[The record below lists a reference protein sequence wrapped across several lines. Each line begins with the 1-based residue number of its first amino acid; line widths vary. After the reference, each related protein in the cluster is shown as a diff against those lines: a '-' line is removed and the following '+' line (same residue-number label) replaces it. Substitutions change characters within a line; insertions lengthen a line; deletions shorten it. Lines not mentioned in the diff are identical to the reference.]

1 MGEPSSGLPTGAA
14 AEELPAS
21 RVRLL
26 QSITEVADEAST
38 VDDALRAAISRI
50 CGHTGWQAGRLQFS
64 ADAGDLANRTFWH
77 LDDPER
83 LPRYRALAQARR
95 DSPDGSLAHRVLAQG
110 SPLWE
115 SFAASGEI
123 AQAAAGT
130 RAIFAFPVFVGK
142 RIFAVLEFFSDRDAR
157 PEPGLLDVIALVCA
171 ELGRILQRKPADDE
185 LRRSEREYRALF
197 ENAHDAILIVD
208 PKEQVVVDAN
218 RHACDVYGF
227 ARAELVGSPVERLW
241 REPASDRARMHDAES
256 GKGVAYQ
263 SRHVRKDG
271 SEIVVDVMAGPVE
284 YRGHRALWTSMRDV
298 SDRIQ
303 AVEALRTSEE
313 RYRLLFDSSP
323 QAMWVFDAETLRF
336 LAVNDAAVKRYG
348 YSRDEFLRMTVLDIR
363 PPEET
368 PGLNE
373 RLNRLSEGAA
383 PSANVWRHRKSNGEL
398 MDVEV
403 TSHAIELS
411 GRKARLVVS
420 IDVTERLRVEEKLWH
435 AAFYDAL
442 TGLPNRALFME
453 RLGMALERAKG
464 RGRGGFAVLFLDLDR
479 FKVVNDSLGHRAGDQ
494 LLVQISRRLER
505 TRRAGDTV
513 ARLGG
518 DEFAVLVEGV
528 ETATD
533 SSRVAD
539 RVQRELSMPFDI
551 DGQEVFTSASIGI
564 ALGGGPNPV
573 RPEDMLRD
581 ADTAMYRA
589 KGMGIAKHAVFD
601 VTMHDRAVAVLQL
614 ENDLR
619 RAIERGELRVQYQPI
634 VALGSGKIVGF
645 EALARWQHRQ
655 RGTVAPSEFIPLAE
669 ETGVIGSLGRW
680 VMQEACTQMRRL
692 QANHPRIPALTLS
705 VNISGRQVL
714 QPDLVEQIDDTLRAT
729 GLDARSLRL
738 EITES
743 VLVENAAAATRC
755 LTRLRQ
761 LGLQLCIDDFGTG
774 YSSLSYLHRL
784 PIDLLKIDSSFV
796 RTMGSDE
803 KNRRIVETILLLG
816 RNLGVE
822 IVAEGVETAAQAAAL
837 HRLGC
842 GLVQGYFFS
851 QPLDIDAAAALVSGD
866 ATALREPPPPSA

>member
-1 MGEPSSGLPTGAA
+1 MAPE
-14 AEELPAS
+14 PAS
-21 RVRLL
+21 HVQLL
-26 QSITEVADEAST
+26 QAITEAADEAPT

-64 ADAGDLANRTFWH
+64 ADAGDLANRSFWH
-77 LDDPER
+77 LEDPER

-95 DSPDGSLAHRVLAQG
+95 ESPDGSLANRVLAHG
-110 SPLWE
+110 SPLWSTFVPAAE
-115 SFAASGEI
+115 SGH
-123 AQAAAGT
+123 AAAGT
-130 RAIFAFPVFVGK
+130 RAVFAFPVFVGK

-157 PEPGLLDVIALVCA
+157 PEPGLLDVISLVCA
-171 ELGRILQRKPADDE
+171 ELGRILQRKPRDDE

-197 ENAHDAILIVD
+197 ENARDAILIVD
-208 PKEQVVVDAN
+208 PTDEVVVDAN
-218 RHACDVYGF
+218 NHACQLYGF
-227 ARAELVGSPVERLW
+227 ARAELVGLAVERLW
-241 REPASDRARMHDAES
+241 QRAESDRARLREAEQ
-256 GKGVAYQ
+256 GAGATYE
-263 SRHVRKDG
+263 SRHRRKDG
-271 SEIVVDVMAGPVE
+271 SEIVVDVTAGPVE
-284 YRGHRALWTSMRDV
+284 YRGRRALWTSIRDV
-298 SDRIQ
+298 SDRIR
-303 AVEALRTSEE
+303 VLEALRTSEE
-313 RYRLLFDSSP
+313 RYRLLFDASP

-336 LAVNDAAVKRYG
+336 LTVNDAAVKRYG
-348 YSRDEFLRMTVLDIR
+348 YSRDEFQRMTIVDIR
-363 PPEET
+363 PPEDIA
-368 PGLNE
+368 GLTE
-373 RLNRLSEGAA
+373 RLERLAEGAT
-383 PSANVWRHRKSNGEL
+383 PSSNIWRHRKSNGEL

-403 TSHAIELS
+403 TSHPIDLE

-420 IDVTERLRVEEKLWH
+420 IDVTERLRAEEKLWH

-494 LLVQISRRLER
+494 LLIQISRRLER

-528 ETATD
+528 ETAAD
-533 SSRVAD
+533 ASRVAD

-564 ALGGGPNPV
+564 ALGGGVNSI
-573 RPEDMLRD
+573 RPEDLLRD

-634 VALGSGKIVGF
+634 VALGSGRIVGF

-680 VMQEACTQMRRL
+680 VMQEACTQIRRL
-692 QANHPRIPALTLS
+692 QANHPRAPALTLS

-743 VLVENAAAATRC
+743 VLVENAAAAMRC

-822 IVAEGVETAAQAAAL
+822 VVAEGVETTAQATAL

-842 GLVQGYFFS
+842 GFVQGFLFS
-851 QPLDIDAAAALVSGD
+851 HPVDIDAASALVAGD
-866 ATALREPPPPSA
+866 ASPLRAPALPTA

>member
-1 MGEPSSGLPTGAA
+1 VGDPSTGLLTGAP
-14 AEELPAS
+14 EEEPPAS

-26 QSITEVADEAST
+26 QSITEAADEAPT

-50 CGHTGWQAGRLQFS
+50 CADTGWQAGRLQFS
-64 ADAGDLANRTFWH
+64 ADAGDLASRTFWH

-83 LPRYRALAQARR
+83 LPKYRALAQARG

-218 RHACDVYGF
+218 RHACDLYGF
-227 ARAELVGSPVERLW
+227 AHAELVGSPVERLW
-241 REPASDRARMHDAES
+241 REPASDRTRMRDAEL
-256 GKGVAYQ
+256 GKGAYQ

-271 SEIVVDVMAGPVE
+271 SGIVVDVMAGPVE
-284 YRGHRALWTSMRDV
+284 YRGCRALWTSMRDV
-298 SDRIQ
+298 SDRIHV
-303 AVEALRTSEE
+303 VEALRTSEE

-348 YSRDEFLRMTVLDIR
+348 YSRDEFLRMTILDIR
-363 PPEET
+363 PPEEI

-533 SSRVAD
+533 ASRVAD

-564 ALGGGPNPV
+564 ALGGGPNGV

-851 QPLDIDAAAALVSGD
+851 LPLDIDAAAALVSGD
-866 ATALREPPPPSA
+866 ATALREPAVPPA

>member
-1 MGEPSSGLPTGAA
+1 MSEHSS
-14 AEELPAS
+14 
-21 RVRLL
+21 
-26 QSITEVADEAST
+26 
-38 VDDALRAAISRI
+38 
-50 CGHTGWQAGRLQFS
+50 
-64 ADAGDLANRTFWH
+64 
-77 LDDPER
+77 ER
-83 LPRYRALAQARR
+83 LPYPAAEQA
-95 DSPDGSLAHRVLAQG
+95 P
-110 SPLWE
+110 
-115 SFAASGEI
+115 ASSETGGE
-123 AQAAAGT
+123 
-130 RAIFAFPVFVGK
+130 K
-142 RIFAVLEFFSDRDAR
+142 
-157 PEPGLLDVIALVCA
+157 
-171 ELGRILQRKPADDE
+171 
-185 LRRSEREYRALF
+185 LRTSEREYRVLF

-208 PKEQVVVDAN
+208 LEDEVVLDAN
-218 RHACDVYGF
+218 RHACELYGF
-227 ARAELVGSPVERLW
+227 PPAELIGSALRQLW
-241 REPASDRARMHDAES
+241 RDPGGDRARLRGAEQGAS
-256 GKGVAYQ
+256 RTYE
-263 SRHVRKDG
+263 SRHARKDG
-271 SEIVVDVMAGPVE
+271 TEIVVDVTAGPVE
-284 YRGHRALWTSMRDV
+284 YRGRRALWTSIRDG
-298 SDRIQ
+298 SERIR
-303 AVEALRTSEE
+303 VLEALRTSEE

-323 QAMWVFDAETLRF
+323 QAMWVFDSETLRF

-348 YSRDEFLRMTVLDIR
+348 YSREEFLRMTVLDIR
-363 PPEET
+363 PPEDV
-368 PGLNE
+368 PGLNDWPD
-373 RLNRLSEGAA
+373 RLVDAAA
-383 PSANVWRHRKSNGEL
+383 PSANIWRHRKASGEL

-420 IDVTERLRVEEKLWH
+420 IDVTERLRAEEKLWH

-453 RLGMALERAKG
+453 RLGMALERSKG

-494 LLVQISRRLER
+494 LLIQISRRLER

-528 ETATD
+528 ENASD
-533 SSRVAD
+533 GARVAE
-539 RVQRELSMPFDI
+539 RVQRELSMPFEI
-551 DGQEVFTSASIGI
+551 DGQEVFTSSSIGI
-564 ALGGGPNPV
+564 ALGGGPNQV

-634 VALGSGKIVGF
+634 VALSSGRIVGF
-645 EALARWQHRQ
+645 EALARWNHRQ
-655 RGTVAPSEFIPLAE
+655 RGTVPPSEFIPLAE

-680 VMQEACTQMRRL
+680 ILQEACTQMRRL
-692 QANHPRIPALTLS
+692 QATYPRLPALTLS

-822 IVAEGVETAAQAAAL
+822 VVAEGVETSAQASVL

-842 GLVQGYFFS
+842 GLVQGFLFS
-851 QPLDIDAAAALVSGD
+851 HPVDIDAAAALVSGETS
-866 ATALREPPPPSA
+866 AFRLPVQTAVMPEA

>member
-1 MGEPSSGLPTGAA
+1 MHGASTDRLPELAA
-14 AEELPAS
+14 ADAPAS
-21 RVRLL
+21 EVQLL
-26 QSITEVADEAST
+26 QAITEVADEAPT
-38 VDDALRAAISRI
+38 VEDALRAALSRI

-64 ADAGDLANRTFWH
+64 EDAGDLSSRTFWH
-77 LDDPER
+77 LEDPER
-83 LPRYRALAQARR
+83 LPSYRALAQARR
-95 DSPDGSLAHRVLAQG
+95 DSPEAGLATQVLAQG
-110 SPLWE
+110 SPLWTALPE
-115 SFAASGEI
+115 
-123 AQAAAGT
+123 AAGNGHESSGA
-130 RAIFAFPVFVGK
+130 RATFAFPVFLGK
-142 RIFAVLEFFSDRDAR
+142 RIFAVLEFFSDRGSS
-157 PEPGLLDVIALVCA
+157 PPPGLVDVIALVCA
-171 ELGRILQRKPADDE
+171 ELGRILRRKPADDE
-185 LRRSEREYRALF
+185 LRRSEREYRTLF
-197 ENAHDAILIVD
+197 ENAHDAILVVD
-208 PKEQVVVDAN
+208 PHEQAVLDAN
-218 RHACDVYGF
+218 HHACQLYGYP
-227 ARAELVGSPVERLW
+227 RAELLGMALDNLW
-241 REPASDRARMHDAES
+241 REPEADRARLREAEQ
-256 GKGVAYQ
+256 GVGGVYQ
-263 SRHVRKDG
+263 SRHARKDG
-271 SEIVVDVMAGPVE
+271 SEIVVDVTAGPVE
-284 YRGHRALWTSMRDV
+284 YRGRRALWSSIRDAT
-298 SDRIQ
+298 DRIR
-303 AVEALRTSEE
+303 VVDALRTSEE
-313 RYRLLFDSSP
+313 RYRMLFDASP
-323 QAMWVFDAETLRF
+323 QAMWVFDSETLRF

-348 YSRDEFLRMTVLDIR
+348 YSRDEFLGMTIADIR
-363 PPEET
+363 PPEDV
-368 PGLNE
+368 PGLQDQLQ
-373 RLNRLSEGAA
+373 RLAEGA
-383 PSANVWRHRKSNGEL
+383 PSLANIWRHRKATGEL
-398 MDVEV
+398 LDVEV

-420 IDVTERLRVEEKLWH
+420 IDVTERLRAEEKLWH

-453 RLGMALERAKG
+453 RLGMALERSKG

-494 LLVQISRRLER
+494 LLIQISRRLER

-528 ETATD
+528 ENASD
-533 SSRVAD
+533 AARVAE
-539 RVQRELSMPFDI
+539 RVQRELSMPFEI

-564 ALGGGPNPV
+564 ALGGGPLQV

-589 KGMGIAKHAVFD
+589 KGLGIAKHAVFD

-634 VALGSGKIVGF
+634 VALGSGRIMGF
-645 EALARWQHRQ
+645 EALARWHHRQ
-655 RGTVAPSEFIPLAE
+655 RGTIPPAEFIPLAE

-680 VMQEACTQMRRL
+680 ILQEACTQMRRL
-692 QANHPRIPALTLS
+692 QAAHPRLPALTLS
-705 VNISGRQVL
+705 VNVSGRQVL

-755 LTRLRQ
+755 LMRLRQ

-822 IVAEGVETAAQAAAL
+822 VVAEGVETSAQASAL

-842 GLVQGYFFS
+842 GLVQGYLFS
-851 QPLDIDAAAALVSGD
+851 HPLDIEDAAALVSGESSG
-866 ATALREPPPPSA
+866 ARLQALPLA

>member
-1 MGEPSSGLPTGAA
+1 
-14 AEELPAS
+14 
-21 RVRLL
+21 V
-26 QSITEVADEAST
+26 
-38 VDDALRAAISRI
+38 
-50 CGHTGWQAGRLQFS
+50 
-64 ADAGDLANRTFWH
+64 
-77 LDDPER
+77 
-83 LPRYRALAQARR
+83 
-95 DSPDGSLAHRVLAQG
+95 
-110 SPLWE
+110 
-115 SFAASGEI
+115 
-123 AQAAAGT
+123 
-130 RAIFAFPVFVGK
+130 
-142 RIFAVLEFFSDRDAR
+142 
-157 PEPGLLDVIALVCA
+157 
-171 ELGRILQRKPADDE
+171 ADDE
-185 LRRSEREYRALF
+185 LSRSEREYRALF
-197 ENAHDAILIVD
+197 ENARDAILIVD
-208 PKEQVVVDAN
+208 PKDEVVVDAN
-218 RHACDVYGF
+218 RHACELYGF
-227 ARAELVGSPVERLW
+227 PRAELVGVPLERLW
-241 REPASDRARMHDAES
+241 RDPPADRGRLSEAEQ
-256 GKGVAYQ
+256 GQGGGYE
-263 SRHVRKDG
+263 SRHARKDG
-271 SEIVVDVMAGPVE
+271 SEIVVEVTAGPIE
-284 YRGHRALWTSMRDV
+284 YRGRRALWTSIRDV
-298 SDRIQ
+298 SDRIRV
-303 AVEALRTSEE
+303 VEALRTSEE
-313 RYRLLFDSSP
+313 RYRLLFDASP

-336 LAVNDAAVKRYG
+336 LAVNDAAVQRYG
-348 YSRDEFLRMTVLDIR
+348 YSRDEFLRMTIAEIR
-363 PPEET
+363 PAEDV
-368 PGLNE
+368 PGLHE
-373 RLNRLSEGAA
+373 RLQGLAEGAPA
-383 PSANVWRHRKSNGEL
+383 TANIWRHRKANGEL

-403 TSHAIELS
+403 TSHAIDLS

-420 IDVTERLRVEEKLWH
+420 IDVTERLRAEEKLWH

-494 LLVQISRRLER
+494 LLIQISRRLER

-528 ETATD
+528 ENASD
-533 SSRVAD
+533 AARVAE

-564 ALGGGPNPV
+564 ALGGAPNSV

-634 VALGSGKIVGF
+634 VALGSGRIVGF

-692 QANHPRIPALTLS
+692 QANFPREKALTLS

-729 GLDARSLRL
+729 GLDPRSLRL

-755 LTRLRQ
+755 LMRLRQ

-784 PIDLLKIDSSFV
+784 PIDLLKIDSSFI

-822 IVAEGVETAAQAAAL
+822 VVAEGVETAAQATAL

-842 GLVQGYFFS
+842 GFVQGFLFS
-851 QPLDIDAAAALVSGD
+851 PPLDIDAAAALVSGD
-866 ATALREPPPPSA
+866 ASEFPAPPLAEAS

>member
-1 MGEPSSGLPTGAA
+1 MHGASTDRLPELAA
-14 AEELPAS
+14 ADAPAS
-21 RVRLL
+21 EVQLL
-26 QSITEVADEAST
+26 QAISEVADEAPT
-38 VDDALRAAISRI
+38 VEDALRAALSRI
-50 CGHTGWQAGRLQFS
+50 CGHTGWQAGRLHFS
-64 ADAGDLANRTFWH
+64 EDAGDLSSRTFWH
-77 LDDPER
+77 LEDPER
-83 LPRYRALAQARR
+83 LPSYRALAQARR
-95 DSPDGSLAHRVLAQG
+95 DSPEAGLAMQVLAQG
-110 SPLWE
+110 SPLWTALPE
-115 SFAASGEI
+115 
-123 AQAAAGT
+123 AAGNGHESSGA
-130 RAIFAFPVFVGK
+130 RATFAFPVFLGK
-142 RIFAVLEFFSDRDAR
+142 RIFAVLEFFSDRGSS
-157 PEPGLLDVIALVCA
+157 PPPGLVDVIALVCA
-171 ELGRILQRKPADDE
+171 ELGRILRRKPADDE
-185 LRRSEREYRALF
+185 LRRSEREYRTLF
-197 ENAHDAILIVD
+197 ENAHDAILVVD
-208 PKEQVVVDAN
+208 PHEQAVLDAN
-218 RHACDVYGF
+218 HHACQLYGYP
-227 ARAELVGSPVERLW
+227 RAELLGMALDNLW
-241 REPASDRARMHDAES
+241 REPEAGRARLREAEQ
-256 GKGVAYQ
+256 GVGGVYQ
-263 SRHVRKDG
+263 SRHARKDG
-271 SEIVVDVMAGPVE
+271 SEIVVDVTAGPVE
-284 YRGHRALWTSMRDV
+284 YRGRRALWSSIRDAT
-298 SDRIQ
+298 DRIR
-303 AVEALRTSEE
+303 VVDALRTSEE
-313 RYRLLFDSSP
+313 RYRMLFDASP
-323 QAMWVFDAETLRF
+323 QAMWVFDSETLRF
-336 LAVNDAAVKRYG
+336 LAVNDAV
-348 YSRDEFLRMTVLDIR
+348 
-363 PPEET
+363 
-368 PGLNE
+368 
-373 RLNRLSEGAA
+373 
-383 PSANVWRHRKSNGEL
+383 
-398 MDVEV
+398 
-403 TSHAIELS
+403 
-411 GRKARLVVS
+411 
-420 IDVTERLRVEEKLWH
+420 
-435 AAFYDAL
+435 

-453 RLGMALERAKG
+453 RLGMALERSKG

-494 LLVQISRRLER
+494 LLIQISRRLER

-528 ETATD
+528 ENASD
-533 SSRVAD
+533 AARVAE

-551 DGQEVFTSASIGI
+551 DGQEVFTSTSIGI
-564 ALGGGPNPV
+564 ALGGAPNSV

-634 VALGSGKIVGF
+634 VALGSGRIVGF

-692 QANHPRIPALTLS
+692 QANFPRAPALTLA

-822 IVAEGVETAAQAAAL
+822 VVAEGVETTAQATAL

-842 GLVQGYFFS
+842 GFVQGFLFS
-851 QPLDIDAAAALVSGD
+851 HPVDIDAASALVAGD
-866 ATALREPPPPSA
+866 ASPLRAPALPTA

>member
-1 MGEPSSGLPTGAA
+1 MGGASSDRLPDLAA
-14 AEELPAS
+14 AQAS
-21 RVRLL
+21 
-26 QSITEVADEAST
+26 AS
-38 VDDALRAAISRI
+38 
-50 CGHTGWQAGRLQFS
+50 
-64 ADAGDLANRTFWH
+64 N
-77 LDDPER
+77 
-83 LPRYRALAQARR
+83 
-95 DSPDGSLAHRVLAQG
+95 
-110 SPLWE
+110 
-115 SFAASGEI
+115 
-123 AQAAAGT
+123 
-130 RAIFAFPVFVGK
+130 
-142 RIFAVLEFFSDRDAR
+142 
-157 PEPGLLDVIALVCA
+157 
-171 ELGRILQRKPADDE
+171 DDE
-185 LRRSEREYRALF
+185 LRRTEGEYRTLF
-197 ENAHDAILIVD
+197 EHAHDAILIVD
-208 PKEQVVVDAN
+208 LHEQAVLDAN
-218 RHACDVYGF
+218 HHACRLYGYP
-227 ARAELVGSPVERLW
+227 RAELVGLALEKLW
-241 REPASDRARMHDAES
+241 RHPGSDRARLGEAAQ
-256 GKGVAYQ
+256 GAGGAYQ
-263 SRHVRKDG
+263 SLHARKDG
-271 SEIVVDVMAGPVE
+271 SDIAVDVTAGPVE
-284 YRGHRALWTSMRDV
+284 YRGRSALWTSIRDATEQMRVVD
-298 SDRIQ
+298 
-303 AVEALRTSEE
+303 ALRTSEE
-313 RYRLLFDSSP
+313 RYRLLFDASP

-348 YSRDEFLRMTVLDIR
+348 YSRDEFLGMTILDIR
-363 PPEET
+363 PPEDV
-368 PGLNE
+368 PAVQE
-373 RLNRLSEGAA
+373 RLLRLMDGAESS
-383 PSANVWRHRKSNGEL
+383 PDIWRHRKASGEL
-398 MDVEV
+398 LDVEV

-420 IDVTERLRVEEKLWH
+420 IDVTQRLRAEEKLWH

-453 RLGMALERAKG
+453 RLGMALERSKG

-494 LLVQISRRLER
+494 LLIQISRRLER

-528 ETATD
+528 ETAAD
-533 SSRVAD
+533 ASRVAE

-692 QANHPRIPALTLS
+692 QAKHPRAPALTLS

-755 LTRLRQ
+755 LMRLRQ

-796 RTMGSDE
+796 RTMGSDD

-822 IVAEGVETAAQAAAL
+822 VIAEGVESNAQAQAL

-842 GLVQGYFFS
+842 GLVQGHLFS
-851 QPLDIDAAAALVSGD
+851 EAVDVEE
-866 ATALREPPPPSA
+866 ATGML

>member
-1 MGEPSSGLPTGAA
+1 MGEPSTDRLPGPAV
-14 AEELPAS
+14 AEAPAS
-21 RVRLL
+21 REEFL
-26 QSITEVADEAST
+26 QAITEAADEAPT
-38 VDDALRAAISRI
+38 AEDALRAALSRI
-50 CGHTGWQAGRLQFS
+50 CAHARWQAGRLQFS
-64 ADAGDLANRTFWH
+64 REAGDLSERTFWH
-77 LDDPER
+77 LTDPDR

-95 DSPDGSLAHRVLAQG
+95 DSPDAALLERVLANG
-110 SPLWE
+110 GPLWT
-115 SFAASGEI
+115 SVHDGAEI
-123 AQAAAGT
+123 
-130 RAIFAFPVFVGK
+130 AFPVFVGK
-142 RIFAVLEFFSDRDAR
+142 TLFAVLEFFADGEPPRDGAIV
-157 PEPGLLDVIALVCA
+157 DVVSLACA
-171 ELGRILQRKPADDE
+171 GLGRILQRKPAVEE

-197 ENAHDAILIVD
+197 ENARDAILIVD
-208 PKEQVVVDAN
+208 PRDGVVLDAN
-218 RHACDVYGF
+218 RHACKFYGF
-227 ARAELVGSPVERLW
+227 ARAELVGSTVERLW
-241 REPASDRARMHDAES
+241 RDPDLDRARLREAEQ
-256 GKGVAYQ
+256 GAGGEYET
-263 SRHVRKDG
+263 RHLRKDG
-271 SEIVVDVMAGPVE
+271 TEIAVDVVPGPVE
-284 YRGHRALWTSMRDV
+284 YRGRRALWTSIRDV
-298 SDRIQ
+298 SDRIR
-303 AVEALRTSEE
+303 VLDALRTSEE
-313 RYRLLFDSSP
+313 RYRLLFDASP
-323 QAMWVFDAETLRF
+323 QAMWVFDAESLRF

-348 YSRDEFLRMTVLDIR
+348 YAREEFLRMTILDIR
-363 PPEET
+363 PPEDL
-368 PGLNE
+368 PGLQE
-373 RLNRLSEGAA
+373 RLQRLTDGA
-383 PSANVWRHRKSNGEL
+383 PPTANVWRHRKANGEL
-398 MDVEV
+398 IDVEV
-403 TSHAIELS
+403 TSHALDLS

-420 IDVTERLRVEEKLWH
+420 IDVTERLRAEEKLWH

-464 RGRGGFAVLFLDLDR
+464 RGRGGFAVLLLDLDR

-494 LLVQISRRLER
+494 LLIQISRRLER

-528 ETATD
+528 ENGSDAA
-533 SSRVAD
+533 RVAE

-564 ALGGGPNPV
+564 ALGGGPASA

-634 VALGSGKIVGF
+634 VALASGRIVGF
-645 EALARWQHRQ
+645 EALARWHHRQ
-655 RGTVAPSEFIPLAE
+655 RGIVAPSEFIPLAE

-692 QANHPRIPALTLS
+692 QAKFPREKALTLS

-714 QPDLVEQIDDTLRAT
+714 QADLVEQIDDTLRAT

-822 IVAEGVETAAQAAAL
+822 VVAEGVETAAQATAL

-842 GLVQGYFFS
+842 SLVQGFLFS
-851 QPLDIDAAAALVSGD
+851 QPLDIDAAAALVAGD
-866 ATALREPPPPSA
+866 APPLRLPTSVEAN

>member
-1 MGEPSSGLPTGAA
+1 MHGASTDRLPELAA
-14 AEELPAS
+14 ADAPAS
-21 RVRLL
+21 EVQLL
-26 QSITEVADEAST
+26 QAIAEVADEAPT
-38 VDDALRAAISRI
+38 VEDALRAALSRI

-64 ADAGDLANRTFWH
+64 EDAGDLSSRTFWH
-77 LDDPER
+77 LEDPER
-83 LPRYRALAQARR
+83 LPSYRALAQARR
-95 DSPDGSLAHRVLAQG
+95 DSPEAGLATQVLAQG
-110 SPLWE
+110 SPLWTALPE
-115 SFAASGEI
+115 
-123 AQAAAGT
+123 AAGNGHESSGA
-130 RAIFAFPVFVGK
+130 RATFAFPVFLGK
-142 RIFAVLEFFSDRDAR
+142 RIFAVLEFFSDRGSS
-157 PEPGLLDVIALVCA
+157 PPPGLVDVIALVCA
-171 ELGRILQRKPADDE
+171 ELGRILRRKPADDE
-185 LRRSEREYRALF
+185 LRRSEREYRTLF
-197 ENAHDAILIVD
+197 ENAHDAILVVD
-208 PKEQVVVDAN
+208 PHEQAVLDAN
-218 RHACDVYGF
+218 HHACQLYGYP
-227 ARAELVGSPVERLW
+227 RAELLGMALDNLW
-241 REPASDRARMHDAES
+241 REPEADRARLREAEQ
-256 GKGVAYQ
+256 GVGGVYQ
-263 SRHVRKDG
+263 SRHARKDG
-271 SEIVVDVMAGPVE
+271 SEIVVDVTAGPVE
-284 YRGHRALWTSMRDV
+284 YRGRRALWSSIRDAT
-298 SDRIQ
+298 DRIR
-303 AVEALRTSEE
+303 VVDALRTSEE
-313 RYRLLFDSSP
+313 RYRMLFDASP
-323 QAMWVFDAETLRF
+323 QAMWVFDSETLRF

-348 YSRDEFLRMTVLDIR
+348 YSRDEFLGMTIADIR
-363 PPEET
+363 PPEDV
-368 PGLNE
+368 PGLQDQLQ
-373 RLNRLSEGAA
+373 RLAEGA
-383 PSANVWRHRKSNGEL
+383 PSLANIWRHRKATGEL
-398 MDVEV
+398 LDVEV

-420 IDVTERLRVEEKLWH
+420 IDVTERLRAEEKLWH

-453 RLGMALERAKG
+453 RLGMALERSKG

-494 LLVQISRRLER
+494 LLIQISRRLER

-528 ETATD
+528 ENASD
-533 SSRVAD
+533 AARVAE
-539 RVQRELSMPFDI
+539 RVQRELSMPFEI

-564 ALGGGPNPV
+564 ALGGGPLQV

-589 KGMGIAKHAVFD
+589 KGLGIAKHAVFD

-634 VALGSGKIVGF
+634 VALGSGRIMGF
-645 EALARWQHRQ
+645 EALARWHHRQ
-655 RGTVAPSEFIPLAE
+655 RGTIPPAEFIPLAE

-680 VMQEACTQMRRL
+680 ILQEACTQMRRL
-692 QANHPRIPALTLS
+692 QAAHPRLPALTLS
-705 VNISGRQVL
+705 VNVSGRQVL

-755 LTRLRQ
+755 LMRLRQ

-822 IVAEGVETAAQAAAL
+822 VVAEGVETSAQASAL

-842 GLVQGYFFS
+842 GLVQGYLFS
-851 QPLDIDAAAALVSGD
+851 HPLDIEDAAALVSGESSG
-866 ATALREPPPPSA
+866 ARLQALPLA

>member
-1 MGEPSSGLPTGAA
+1 VE
-14 AEELPAS
+14 
-21 RVRLL
+21 LL
-26 QSITEVADEAST
+26 QSITEAADEAPT
-38 VDDALRAAISRI
+38 VEDALRAALSRI
-50 CGHTGWQAGRLQFS
+50 CVHTGWQAGRLQFS
-64 ADAGDLANRTFWH
+64 ADAGDLAHRTFWH
-77 LDDPER
+77 LMDPER
-83 LPRYRALAQARR
+83 LPSYRALAQARR
-95 DSPDGSLAHRVLAQG
+95 DSPDVSLMARVLAHG
-110 SPLWE
+110 SPLWTAVPD
-115 SFAASGEI
+115 AAENGH
-123 AQAAAGT
+123 AATGT
-130 RAIFAFPVFVGK
+130 RATVAFLVFLGTSLFAL
-142 RIFAVLEFFSDRDAR
+142 LEFFSDVEGR
-157 PEPGLLDVIALVCA
+157 PEPGTVDAVSLACG

-197 ENAHDAILIVD
+197 ENARDAILIVD
-208 PKEQVVVDAN
+208 PRDEVVVDAN
-218 RHACDVYGF
+218 HHACEMYGF
-227 ARAELVGSPVERLW
+227 PRAELVGAPVERLW
-241 REPASDRARMHDAES
+241 RDPALDRARLREAEQ
-256 GKGVAYQ
+256 GAGGEYET
-263 SRHVRKDG
+263 RHTRKDG
-271 SEIVVDVMAGPVE
+271 TEIVVDVMPGPVE
-284 YRGHRALWTSMRDV
+284 YRGRRALWTSIRDV
-298 SDRIQ
+298 SDRIR
-303 AVEALRTSEE
+303 VLEALRTSEE
-313 RYRLLFDSSP
+313 RYRLLFDASP
-323 QAMWVFDAETLRF
+323 QAMWVFDSETLRF

-348 YSRDEFLRMTVLDIR
+348 YSRDEFLRMTILDIR
-363 PPEET
+363 PPEDI
-368 PGLNE
+368 PGLND
-373 RLNRLSEGAA
+373 RLQLLAEGA
-383 PSANVWRHRKSNGEL
+383 PSSSNIWRHRRANGEL

-411 GRKARLVVS
+411 GRRARLVVS
-420 IDVTERLRVEEKLWH
+420 IDVTERLRAEEKLWH

-494 LLVQISRRLER
+494 LLIQISRRLER

-528 ETATD
+528 ENASD
-533 SSRVAD
+533 AARVAE

-564 ALGGGPNPV
+564 ALGGAPNSV

-634 VALGSGKIVGF
+634 VALGSGRIVGF

-692 QANHPRIPALTLS
+692 QANFPREKALTLS

-822 IVAEGVETAAQAAAL
+822 VVAEGVETAAQAAAL

-842 GLVQGYFFS
+842 GFVQGFLFS

-866 ATALREPPPPSA
+866 ASQFRPPALAEAN

>member
-1 MGEPSSGLPTGAA
+1 VE
-14 AEELPAS
+14 
-21 RVRLL
+21 LL
-26 QSITEVADEAST
+26 QSITEAADEAPT
-38 VDDALRAAISRI
+38 VEDALRAALSRI
-50 CGHTGWQAGRLQFS
+50 CAHTGWKAGRLQFS
-64 ADAGDLANRTFWH
+64 EDAGDLSHRTFWH
-77 LDDPER
+77 LVDPDR
-83 LPRYRALAQARR
+83 LPSYRALAQARR
-95 DSPDGSLAHRVLAQG
+95 NSPDGSLVARVRAHGNPVWTEIPADNG
-110 SPLWE
+110 H
-115 SFAASGEI
+115 AAT
-123 AQAAAGT
+123 GT
-130 RAIFAFPVFVGK
+130 RGTIAFPVFLAK
-142 RIFAVLEFFSDRDAR
+142 TLFAVLEFFSDREGR
-157 PEPGLLDVIALVCA
+157 PEAGIVDSVSLVCA
-171 ELGRILQRKPADDE
+171 ELGLILQRKPADDE

-197 ENAHDAILIVD
+197 ENARDAILIVD
-208 PKEQVVVDAN
+208 PKDEMIVDAN
-218 RHACDVYGF
+218 RHACELYGF
-227 ARAELVGSPVERLW
+227 PRAELVGSPVERLW
-241 REPASDRARMHDAES
+241 RDPALDRARLREAEQ
-256 GKGVAYQ
+256 GAGGEYET
-263 SRHVRKDG
+263 RHTRKDG
-271 SEIVVDVMAGPVE
+271 SELVVDVVPGPVE
-284 YRGHRALWTSMRDV
+284 YRGRRALWTSIRDV
-298 SDRIQ
+298 SDRIRV
-303 AVEALRTSEE
+303 VEALRTSEE
-313 RYRLLFDSSP
+313 RYRMLFDASP
-323 QAMWVFDAETLRF
+323 QAMWVFDSETLRF
-336 LAVNDAAVKRYG
+336 LDVNDAAVKRYG
-348 YSRDEFLRMTVLDIR
+348 YSRGDFLRMTIADIR
-363 PPEET
+363 PPEDV

-373 RLNRLSEGAA
+373 RLQRLADGA
-383 PSANVWRHRKSNGEL
+383 PSSANIWRHRKANGEL

-403 TSHAIELS
+403 TSHAIDLS
-411 GRKARLVVS
+411 GRRARLVVS
-420 IDVTERLRVEEKLWH
+420 IDVTERLRAEEKLWH

-494 LLVQISRRLER
+494 LLIQISRRLER

-528 ETATD
+528 ENASD
-533 SSRVAD
+533 AARVAE

-564 ALGGGPNPV
+564 ALGGAPNSV

-634 VALGSGKIVGF
+634 VALGSGRIVGF

-655 RGTVAPSEFIPLAE
+655 RGIVSPSEFIPLAE

-692 QANHPRIPALTLS
+692 QAAFPRSPALTLS

-755 LTRLRQ
+755 LMRLRQ

-822 IVAEGVETAAQAAAL
+822 VVAEGVETAAQATAL

-842 GLVQGYFFS
+842 GFVQGFLFS

-866 ATALREPPPPSA
+866 TSEFPAPPLVEAN

>member
-1 MGEPSSGLPTGAA
+1 LPGAVP
-14 AEELPAS
+14 EEQPAS
-21 RVRLL
+21 RVRFL
-26 QSITEVADEAST
+26 QSITEAADEAPT
-38 VDDALRAAISRI
+38 VDDALRAALARI
-50 CGHTGWQAGRLQFS
+50 CAHAGWQAGRLQLS
-64 ADAGDLANRTFWH
+64 PEAGDLANRTFWH

-83 LPRYRALAQARR
+83 LPKYRALAQARR
-95 DSPDGSLAHRVLAQG
+95 DSPDGSLANRVLAQG

-130 RAIFAFPVFVGK
+130 RAIFAFPVFAGTHV
-142 RIFAVLEFFSDRDAR
+142 FAVLEFFSDRDAR
-157 PEPGLLDVIALVCA
+157 PEPGLIDVIGLVCA
-171 ELGRILQRKPADDE
+171 ELGRIVQRKPADDE

-197 ENAHDAILIVD
+197 ENAHDAVLIVD
-208 PKEQVVVDAN
+208 PKDQVVVDAN
-218 RHACDVYGF
+218 RHACELYGF
-227 ARAELVGSPVERLW
+227 ARVELVGSSVERLW
-241 REPASDRARMHDAES
+241 KEPASDSARLREAEQ
-256 GKGVAYQ
+256 GPGAAFQ
-263 SRHVRKDG
+263 SRHARKDG
-271 SEIVVDVMAGPVE
+271 SAIVVDVTAGPVE
-284 YRGHRALWTSMRDV
+284 YRGRRALWTSVRDV
-298 SDRIQ
+298 SDRIHV
-303 AVEALRTSEE
+303 VEALRTSEE

-323 QAMWVFDAETLRF
+323 QAMWVFDSETLRF

-348 YSRDEFLRMTVLDIR
+348 YSRDEFLRMTIFDIR
-363 PPEET
+363 PPEDI
-368 PGLNE
+368 PSLQE
-373 RLNRLSEGAA
+373 RLASLSEGAA

-398 MDVEV
+398 LDVEV
-403 TSHAIELS
+403 SSHAIELS
-411 GRKARLVVS
+411 GRRARLVVS
-420 IDVTERLRVEEKLWH
+420 IDVTERLRAEEKLWH

-453 RLGMALERAKG
+453 RLGMALERSKG

-494 LLVQISRRLER
+494 LLIQISRRLER

-533 SSRVAD
+533 ASRVAD

-564 ALGGGPNPV
+564 ALGGGPNQV

-822 IVAEGVETAAQAAAL
+822 IVAEGVETASQAAAL

-842 GLVQGYFFS
+842 GLVQGFFFS
-851 QPLDIDAAAALVSGD
+851 QPLDIDAAAALVSGA
-866 ATALREPPPPSA
+866 ATAPREPAPPSA

>member
-1 MGEPSSGLPTGAA
+1 VGEPPTDRLPEMA
-14 AEELPAS
+14 AEQAPAS
-21 RVRLL
+21 KVQLL
-26 QSITEVADEAST
+26 QAITKAADEAPT
-38 VDDALRAAISRI
+38 VEDALRAALSRI

-64 ADAGDLANRTFWH
+64 ADAGDLANRTVWH
-77 LDDPER
+77 VDDPER
-83 LPRYRALAQARR
+83 LASYRALAQARR
-95 DSPDGSLAHRVLAQG
+95 DSPDGGLATQVLAQG
-110 SPLWE
+110 SPLWTTLPDGGGNGH
-115 SFAASGEI
+115 AASGR
-123 AQAAAGT
+123 
-130 RAIFAFPVFVGK
+130 RATFAFPVFVGK
-142 RIFAVLEFFSDRDAR
+142 RIFAALEFFSDRESSPP
-157 PEPGLLDVIALVCA
+157 PEVFDDIALVCA
-171 ELGRILQRKPADDE
+171 ELGRILQRKPAGDE

-197 ENAHDAILIVD
+197 ENAHDAIVIVD
-208 PKEQVVVDAN
+208 PQEEVVVDAN
-218 RHACDVYGF
+218 HHACQLYGY
-227 ARAELVGSPVERLW
+227 ARAELMGMSLEGLW
-241 REPASDRARMHDAES
+241 REPAEDRARLRDAEQ
-256 GKGVAYQ
+256 GVGGMYQ
-263 SRHVRKDG
+263 SRHARKDG
-271 SEIVVDVMAGPVE
+271 SEIVVDVTAGPVE
-284 YRGHRALWTSMRDV
+284 YRGRRALWSSIRDA
-298 SDRIQ
+298 SERIR
-303 AVEALRTSEE
+303 VVDALRTSEE
-313 RYRLLFDSSP
+313 RYRLLFDASP
-323 QAMWVFDAETLRF
+323 QAMWVFDVETLRF
-336 LAVNDAAVKRYG
+336 LAVNDAAVNRYG
-348 YSRDEFLRMTVLDIR
+348 YTREEFLRMTVADIR
-363 PPEET
+363 PPEDV
-368 PGLNE
+368 PGLQD
-373 RLNRLSEGAA
+373 RLQGLAEGAP
-383 PSANVWRHRKSNGEL
+383 PSANIWRHRKSTGEL
-398 MDVEV
+398 LDVEV
-403 TSHAIELS
+403 TSHALELS

-420 IDVTERLRVEEKLWH
+420 IDVTERLRAEEKLWH

-453 RLGMALERAKG
+453 RLGMALERSKG

-494 LLVQISRRLER
+494 LLIQISRRLER

-528 ETATD
+528 ETASD
-533 SSRVAD
+533 AARVAE
-539 RVQRELSMPFDI
+539 RVQRELSMPFEI

-564 ALGGGPNPV
+564 ALGGGPLQV

-589 KGMGIAKHAVFD
+589 KGLGIAKHAVFD

-619 RAIERGELRVQYQPI
+619 RAIERGELHVQYQPI
-634 VALGSGKIVGF
+634 VALGSGRIVGF
-645 EALARWQHRQ
+645 EALARWHHRQ
-655 RGTVAPSEFIPLAE
+655 RGTVPPAEFIPLAE

-680 VMQEACTQMRRL
+680 VLQEACTQMRRL
-692 QANHPRIPALTLS
+692 QIAYPRLPALTLS
-705 VNISGRQVL
+705 VNVSGRQVL

-755 LTRLRQ
+755 LMRLRQ

-822 IVAEGVETAAQAAAL
+822 VVAEGVETSAQATAL

-842 GLVQGYFFS
+842 GLVQGYLFS
-851 QPLDIDAAAALVSGD
+851 YPVDIDDAAALVSGESSG
-866 ATALREPPPPSA
+866 ARLQAAPGA